1 MGFNP
6 PIGPNLACSS
16 VKVYTMKHHGQ
27 VYKSAISH
35 PRYIT
40 RKRIISSNTQPQ
52 FYSILAK
59 KKKTIHRMLKGINP
73 NFLSSVWY
81 NTALGGWT
89 NVQQRKKTSN
99 QRRISDTSP
108 ASAAFHIE
116 EGLARG
122 YLLLLV
128 AFIEFL
134 RFRITSSFFANI
146 SRCISSISFI
156 GSSGRPSAPPRKS
169 LALGDLRNPSD
180 VAAFPTFAFNFRL
193 SQAFP
198 GELKNSRERRMP
210 IWTKNYKIKW
220 KHCQMPTHGTYKCN
234 FTNLNSSPEYE
245 GVLEVQNDERCDS
258 VGKPN
263 LCR

>member
-1 MGFNP
+1 
-6 PIGPNLACSS
+6 
-16 VKVYTMKHHGQ
+16 MKHHGQ

-59 KKKTIHRMLKGINP
+59 KTKNYPP
-73 NFLSSVWY
+73 NAERYQPQLPFICMIQHSIRWVDERP
-81 NTALGGWT
+81 TEK
-89 NVQQRKKTSN
+89 KKTSN

-210 IWTKNYKIKW
+210 I
-220 KHCQMPTHGTYKCN
+220 
-234 FTNLNSSPEYE
+234 
-245 GVLEVQNDERCDS
+245 
-258 VGKPN
+258 
-263 LCR
+263 